1 VSRNRGVPSVSK
13 DCRTTWWTPL
23 SPPFPTRSGILN
35 AGARILRA
43 DNGSEVT
50 VSDLAR
56 TGERPLVWPLDE
68 RKRMVARPVTQ
79 VFPSGRQEAFTLR
92 LASGRE
98 VEATTNSHL
107 MTTCRTPMPLLG
119 NAVGQKRQYAS

>member
-1 VSRNRGVPSVSK
+1 MAAPALRCANLVSSHPNESGV
-13 DCRTTWWTPL
+13 
-23 SPPFPTRSGILN
+23 LN

-56 TGERPLVWPLDE
+56 TDERPLVWSLDE
-68 RKRMVARPVTQ
+68 RKRRVARPVTQ

-92 LASGRE
+92 W
-98 VEATTNSHL
+98 
-107 MTTCRTPMPLLG
+107 PP
-119 NAVGQKRQYAS
+119 AVKWRQLPTVIS